1 MPLSLTEVMHSPI
14 ERLLCARCRTRMNL
28 TSIAPRADRS
38 EKRTFECPKCD
49 FIDTKVVS
57 DPLGSETADRLAYNI
72 RPPA

>member
-1 MPLSLTEVMHSPI
+1 
-14 ERLLCARCRTRMNL
+14 MNL
-28 TSIAPRADRS
+28 TSIAPRADHS

-57 DPLGSETADRLAYNI
+57 DPRGSEAADRLADTI